1 MDKLAVLLVSGDLEK
16 IQAGAMIASVAAQME
31 REVTVFVSMDALL
44 AFKKE
49 TVESKNFKTSG
60 EVGRA
65 IIEKNAPPFVELLR
79 MGREMGNMK
88 IFACSMVLDMF
99 NLKLED
105 LVDIFDKQMGVAA
118 FVNKTEGS
126 QVMVF

>member
-1 MDKLAVLLVSGDLEK
+1 MDKLAVLIVSGDLEK

-49 TVESKNFKTSG
+49 AVEKKSFKTSG

-65 IIEKNAPPFVELLR
+65 IIEKNAPSYVDLLR
-79 MGREMGNMK
+79 MGKEMGNMT
-88 IFACSMVLDMF
+88 IYACSMVMDMF
-99 NLKLED
+99 NLKLDD
-105 LVDIFDKQMGVAA
+105 LVDIFDRQMGVAA
-118 FVNKTEGS
+118 FINKTEDS

>member
-31 REVTVFVSMDALL
+31 RDVTVFVSMDALL

-49 TVESKNFKTSG
+49 SVEKKSFKTSG
-60 EVGRA
+60 EVGKA
-65 IIEKNAPPFVELLR
+65 IIDKNAPSFVELLR
-79 MGREMGNMK
+79 MGKEMGNMN
-88 IFACSMVLDMF
+88 IYACSMVLDMF
-99 NLKLED
+99 NLKLDD

-118 FVNKTEGS
+118 FINRTEDS
-126 QVMVF
+126 QIMVF

>member
-49 TVESKNFKTSG
+49 IVESKKFKTSG
-60 EVGRA
+60 EVGKA
-65 IIEKNAPPFVELLR
+65 IIEKNAPSFVELLR
-79 MGREMGNMK
+79 MSREMGNIK

-118 FVNKTEGS
+118 FVNKTEDS